1 MEKKGRLKNKIKNFG
16 IGNNEDYRKWDL
28 NTGYICRI
36 CARDAKQILGIEQV
50 GKTSAP
56 RSNKTTVGR
65 THNLFHAQ
73 NKVIWC

>member
-36 CARDAKQILGIEQV
+36 CARDAK
-50 GKTSAP
+50 
-56 RSNKTTVGR
+56 
-65 THNLFHAQ
+65 
-73 NKVIWC
+73 